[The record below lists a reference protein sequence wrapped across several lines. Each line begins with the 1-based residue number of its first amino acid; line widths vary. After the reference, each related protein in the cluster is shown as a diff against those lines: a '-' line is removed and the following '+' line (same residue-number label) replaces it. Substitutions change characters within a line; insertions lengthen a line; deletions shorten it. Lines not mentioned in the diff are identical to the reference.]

1 LTPVL
6 PRKSQVMEELEI
18 SDKSVEE
25 AIPPALKILGV
36 SREEVNI
43 TVLKEGKRDIFGR
56 GAEEAKIRV
65 EPMAKE
71 DSDITKDSDIT
82 EVAKSVLETL
92 ITKLGVVASVVPQV
106 KPVADREEAATSID
120 LDIKGDDLGILIGR
134 RGQTLACLQYLVRL
148 IVGYQ
153 TEAWVPI
160 IIDVEGYK
168 QRRYEALQALAWR
181 LAEQVKARKMPFTL
195 EPMLAYERRIIHLAL
210 ADHADVTTE
219 SIGEGEAR
227 RVVIQPK

>member
-1 LTPVL
+1 
-6 PRKSQVMEELEI
+6 
-18 SDKSVEE
+18 
-25 AIPPALKILGV
+25 
-36 SREEVNI
+36 
-43 TVLKEGKRDIFGR
+43 
-56 GAEEAKIRV
+56 
-65 EPMAKE
+65 MAKE

-92 ITKLGVVASVVPQV
+92 ITKLGVVASVVPQA
-106 KPVADREEAATSID
+106 KPVAGGEEAATSID
-120 LDIKGDDLGILIGR
+120 LDIKGEDLGILIGR

-181 LAEQVKARKMPFTL
+181 LAEQVKARKVPFTL

-210 ADHADVTTE
+210 ADHADVITE

-227 RVVIQPK
+227 RVVIRPK